1 MSSLASVAASAQ
13 QPSPPGYCGAAWRF
27 SSDLLDLGG
36 GFKLR
41 RSNVANLGEKRDAPG
56 SKAGVVTARGERGC
70 LAVVLAA
77 GEGVRMKS
85 TRPKALHEIAG
96 RSMLAHVLGA
106 ARGAGAQALA
116 VVIGPGRDDVALEA
130 RRAAPGASIFVQEQR
145 LGTAHAVL
153 AASAEIAQGFDDILV
168 VYADS
173 PLLRAGT
180 LAALRAPIAK
190 GAAVA
195 TLGFLARNPAGYGRL
210 VEKGGKL
217 VAIREEKDASPAEK
231 AINLCN
237 AGPMALS
244 GARALD
250 ILTRIGAHNA
260 QREFYLTD
268 AVAVASEL
276 GLTACVELA
285 TEGEVMGVNDR
296 VQLAAAEAEMQRRL
310 REKAMREGATLIA
323 PETVFLSEDAKIGS
337 DVTIEPHVVIGKGV
351 EIGDGAVIHSFTHL
365 EGAKIG
371 PNASIGPF
379 ARLRPGAEVGRRAK
393 IGNFVEVK
401 NSVIEEGVKANHL
414 SYIGD
419 ARVGANANI
428 GAGTIT
434 CNYDGFDKHRTE
446 IGAGA
451 FIGSNSALVAPVTIG
466 EGAYVGSGSVVTE
479 DVEKDA
485 LALGRGRQVVKAGW
499 AKRFR
504 AQHAKKKH
512 R

>member
-1 MSSLASVAASAQ
+1 MSSLASAAASAQ

-116 VVIGPGRDDVALEA
+116 VVIGPGRNDVALEA

-276 GLTACVELA
+276 GLTACV
-285 TEGEVMGVNDR
+285 
-296 VQLAAAEAEMQRRL
+296 QLAAAEAEMQRRL

-414 SYIGD
+414 Y
-419 ARVGANANI
+419 
-428 GAGTIT
+428 
-434 CNYDGFDKHRTE
+434 
-446 IGAGA
+446 
-451 FIGSNSALVAPVTIG
+451 
-466 EGAYVGSGSVVTE
+466 
-479 DVEKDA
+479 
-485 LALGRGRQVVKAGW
+485 
-499 AKRFR
+499 
-504 AQHAKKKH
+504 
-512 R
+512 

>member
-1 MSSLASVAASAQ
+1 MPADFRQPRESLSKAADVTGPNGRRSLAI
-13 QPSPPGYCGAAWRF
+13 
-27 SSDLLDLGG
+27 
-36 GFKLR
+36 
-41 RSNVANLGEKRDAPG
+41 
-56 SKAGVVTARGERGC
+56 
-70 LAVVLAA
+70 VLAA

-85 TRPKALHEIAG
+85 ARPKALHEIAG
-96 RSMLAHVLGA
+96 RSMLAHVLTA
-106 ARGAGAQALA
+106 ARSAGAQEIA
-116 VVIGPGRDDVALEA
+116 VVVGPERGDVAEEA
-130 RRAAPGASIFVQEQR
+130 RRIAPGASIYVQKQR

-153 AASAEIAQGFDDILV
+153 AARAEIAKGFDDILIL
-168 VYADS
+168 YSDS
-173 PLLRAGT
+173 PLLRPET
-180 LAALRAPIAK
+180 LVALRSPVAA

-195 TLGFLARNPAGYGRL
+195 SLGFLAGDPAGYGRL
-210 VEKGGKL
+210 VKAGERL
-217 VAIREEKDASPAEK
+217 LAIREDKDASAAER

-237 AGPMALS
+237 AGPMTLA

-260 QREFYLTD
+260 QGEFYLTD
-268 AVAVASEL
+268 AVAIACEL

-285 TEGEVMGVNDR
+285 TENEVMGVNDR
-296 VQLAAAEAEMQRRL
+296 AQLAAAEAEMQKRL

-323 PETVFLSEDAKIGS
+323 PETVFLSDDVKIGR
-337 DVTIEPHVVIGKGV
+337 DVTIEPYVVIGKAV
-351 EIGDGAVIHSFTHL
+351 EIGDGAVIHSFSHL

-371 PNASIGPF
+371 PDASIGPY
-379 ARLRPGAEVGRRAK
+379 ARLRPGADVRRRAK

-401 NSVIEEGVKANHL
+401 NSLIEEGAKANHL

-419 ARVGANANI
+419 ARVGADVNI

-451 FIGSNSALVAPVTIG
+451 FIGSNSALVAPVKVG

-485 LALGRGRQVVKAGW
+485 LALGRGRQVVKPGW
-499 AKRFR
+499 AKEFR
-504 AQHAKKKH
+504 AKRAKKK
-512 R
+512 RG